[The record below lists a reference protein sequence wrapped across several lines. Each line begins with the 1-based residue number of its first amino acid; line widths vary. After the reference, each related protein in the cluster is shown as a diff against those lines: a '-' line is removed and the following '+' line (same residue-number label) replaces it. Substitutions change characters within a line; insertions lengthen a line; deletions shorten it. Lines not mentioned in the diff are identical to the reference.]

1 MAASRLH
8 TENQAFCA
16 PMLDTQLHTQRYPH
30 RSQDFPHRLR
40 FTRVL
45 LWSKDLSM
53 WFCLPL
59 CVWLSGLNTNSNEI
73 GPEKRS
79 PRTAFP
85 PGRKRSSQKAEKASL
100 LRTGRGSQPA
110 CVWKPLFGR
119 NVLASPKEDVQ
130 ICSKDGNSR
139 GRLEVPDCPLPALQ
153 RHS

>member
-1 MAASRLH
+1 MTASKLH
-8 TENQAFCA
+8 RVYQALCA

-110 CVWKPLFGR
+110 CVWKPLFW
-119 NVLASPKEDVQ
+119 KECVSF
-130 ICSKDGNSR
+130 SKR
-139 GRLEVPDCPLPALQ
+139 RRPDLLKRRKFQ
-153 RHS
+153 RQVGGS

>member
-1 MAASRLH
+1 MPYCPQLRH
-8 TENQAFCA
+8 CIFIRTRTQAYMEKGLGADFHKLPRATAMVTLSAVRKIIVWILCA

-85 PGRKRSSQKAEKASL
+85 PGGKWSSQKAEQASL
-100 LRTGRGSQPA
+100 LRASRGSQPA
-110 CVWKPLFGR
+110 CV
-119 NVLASPKEDVQ
+119 
-130 ICSKDGNSR
+130 
-139 GRLEVPDCPLPALQ
+139 
-153 RHS
+153 

>member
-1 MAASRLH
+1 
-8 TENQAFCA
+8 
-16 PMLDTQLHTQRYPH
+16 MLDTQLHTQRYPH

-100 LRTGRGSQPA
+100 LRARRGSQPA
-110 CVWKPLFGR
+110 CVCKPLFAR
-119 NVLASPKEDVQ
+119 NGLASPKGDLQ
-130 ICSKDGNSR
+130 ICSEVGNSR
-139 GRLEVPDCPLPALQ
+139 GSVQGADCRWPTLQ